1 MSITTKPA
9 TIAALGMAAALAL
22 GACGGGDGGATAKPA
37 STAATPAT
45 ATDPAA
51 TDPAATD
58 PAATDPAATAAALSI
73 EAREFSLSPSDL
85 HAAAG
90 SVAIQYKN
98 AGAIQHTLVI
108 EGVAGFKLDVPK
120 AGDVDTATVKLEPGT
135 YTLYCDIPGHRGA
148 GMEDHLTVG

>member
-1 MSITTKPA
+1 MSITTNPA

-37 STAATPAT
+37 ATAATPAT
-45 ATDPAA
+45 AT
-51 TDPAATD
+51 
-58 PAATDPAATAAALSI
+58 PAATAAALSI

-85 HAAAG
+85 HASAG

-98 AGAIQHTLVI
+98 AGAIQHTLMI
-108 EGVAGFKLDVPK
+108 DGVAGFKLDVPN

>member
-9 TIAALGMAAALAL
+9 TIAALGIAAALGL
-22 GACGGGDGGATAKPA
+22 GACGGGGGGATAKPA
-37 STAATPAT
+37 STAAMPAT
-45 ATDPAA
+45 ATPAA
-51 TDPAATD
+51 TDPA
-58 PAATDPAATAAALSI
+58 AATAAALSI
-73 EAREFSLSPSDL
+73 EAHEFSLSPSDL

-90 SVAIQYKN
+90 TVAIQYKN
-98 AGAIQHTLVI
+98 AGAIQHTLMI
-108 EGVAGFKLDVPK
+108 DGVAGFKLDVPK

>member
-9 TIAALGMAAALAL
+9 IIAALGMAAALAL

-37 STAATPAT
+37 STGATSAT
-45 ATDPAA
+45 AT
-51 TDPAATD
+51 
-58 PAATDPAATAAALSI
+58 PAATDPAATAAAISI

-98 AGAIQHTLVI
+98 AGAIEHTLMI
-108 EGVAGFKLDVPK
+108 DGVAGFKLDVAK
-120 AGDVDTATVKLEPGT
+120 AGDVDAATVKLEPGT
-135 YTLYCDIPGHRGA
+135 YTLYCDIPGHRAA

>member
-9 TIAALGMAAALAL
+9 TIAALGIAAALAL
-22 GACGGGDGGATAKPA
+22 GACGGGGGGGATARPA
-37 STAATPAT
+37 PTAATADPAT
-45 ATDPAA
+45 AN
-51 TDPAATD
+51 
-58 PAATDPAATAAALSI
+58 PAATATALSI
-73 EAREFSLSPSDL
+73 EAHEFSLSPSDL

-90 SVAIQYKN
+90 SVAIHYTN

-108 EGVAGFKLDVPK
+108 DGVAGFKLDVPK

-135 YTLYCDIPGHRGA
+135 YTLYCDIPGHRQA

>member
-9 TIAALGMAAALAL
+9 TIAALGIAAALAL
-22 GACGGGDGGATAKPA
+22 GACGGGGGGTTAKPA
-37 STAATPAT
+37 TTAATPAT
-45 ATDPAA
+45 TTPAA
-51 TDPAATD
+51 TDPV
-58 PAATDPAATAAALSI
+58 AATAAALSI
-73 EAREFSLSPSDL
+73 EAHEFSLSPSDL

-90 SVAIQYKN
+90 TVAIQYKN
-98 AGAIQHTLVI
+98 AGTIQHTLVI
-108 EGVAGFKLDVPK
+108 DGVAGFKLDVPK

>member
-9 TIAALGMAAALAL
+9 IIAVLGMAAALAL

-37 STAATPAT
+37 STAATPA

-51 TDPAATD
+51 TP
-58 PAATDPAATAAALSI
+58 AALSI

-85 HAAAG
+85 HAGAG

-98 AGAIQHTLVI
+98 AGAIQHTLMI
-108 EGVAGFKLDVPK
+108 DGVAGFKLDVAK

-135 YTLYCDIPGHRGA
+135 YTLYCDIPGHRAA